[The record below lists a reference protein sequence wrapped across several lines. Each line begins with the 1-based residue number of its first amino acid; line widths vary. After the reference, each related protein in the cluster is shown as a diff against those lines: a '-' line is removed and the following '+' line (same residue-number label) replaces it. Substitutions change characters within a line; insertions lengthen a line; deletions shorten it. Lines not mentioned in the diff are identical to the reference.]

1 MDIMTMAMVEDLK
14 TKMDGIERKL
24 QEITDMLEHNGEM
37 LEEFMD
43 KLECNGEMLEEILE
57 EIRR

>member
-14 TKMDGIERKL
+14 TKIERKL
-24 QEITDMLEHNGEM
+24 REITDMLEHNGEM
-37 LEEFMD
+37 LEE
-43 KLECNGEMLEEILE
+43 ILE

>member
-24 QEITDMLEHNGEM
+24 QEIMDMLENNGEM
-37 LEEFMD
+37 LEE
-43 KLECNGEMLEEILE
+43 LLEET
-57 EIRR
+57 RR

>member
-1 MDIMTMAMVEDLK
+1 MDIMSMAMVEDLK

-24 QEITDMLEHNGEM
+24 REITDMLEHNGEM
-37 LEEFMD
+37 LEE
-43 KLECNGEMLEEILE
+43 ILE

>member
-1 MDIMTMAMVEDLK
+1 MDIMTMAMVEDFK
-14 TKMDGIERKL
+14 NKMDGIERKL
-24 QEITDMLEHNGEM
+24 QEI
-37 LEEFMD
+37 MD

>member
-14 TKMDGIERKL
+14 NKMDGIERKL
-24 QEITDMLEHNGEM
+24 QEI
-37 LEEFMD
+37 MD
-43 KLECNGEMLEEILE
+43 KLVCNGEMLEEILE

>member
-14 TKMDGIERKL
+14 NKMDGIERKL
-24 QEITDMLEHNGEM
+24 QEITDMLE
-37 LEEFMD
+37 
-43 KLECNGEMLEEILE
+43 CNGEMLEEILE

>member
-1 MDIMTMAMVEDLK
+1 MDIMTMAMIEELK

-24 QEITDMLEHNGEM
+24 QES
-37 LEEFMD
+37 MD

>member
-1 MDIMTMAMVEDLK
+1 MDITSMAMVEDLK

-24 QEITDMLEHNGEM
+24 QEI
-37 LEEFMD
+37 MD

>member
-1 MDIMTMAMVEDLK
+1 MDIMTLGMIEDLK
-14 TKMDGIERKL
+14 NKMDGIERKL
-24 QEITDMLEHNGEM
+24 QEI
-37 LEEFMD
+37 MD

>member
-24 QEITDMLEHNGEM
+24 QEIR
-37 LEEFMD
+37 D

>member
-24 QEITDMLEHNGEM
+24 EEI
-37 LEEFMD
+37 MD

>member
-14 TKMDGIERKL
+14 NKMDGIERKL
-24 QEITDMLEHNGEM
+24 QEIT
-37 LEEFMD
+37 D